1 MTAGLRARV
10 LGAALLIA
18 MFAAGWMAGIAWT
31 RTHARGV
38 NVDVRMTTGLP
49 RELKQLGLSS
59 AQEDTLRLILRD
71 GQQRTLKVLH
81 EFEPHMRALA
91 DSVELAIRAVL
102 TPAQRAALDA
112 AGKSRVRDQL
122 EQKID
127 TVRK

>member
-1 MTAGLRARV
+1 MTARLRARL

-31 RTHARGV
+31 RTYARGV
-38 NVDVRMTTGLP
+38 SVDVRMTTGIP
-49 RELKQLGLSS
+49 PELKRLGLSS
-59 AQEDTLRLILRD
+59 TQEDTLRLILHD
-71 GQQRTLKVLH
+71 GQRRTLEVLH

-91 DSVELAIRAVL
+91 DSVELAIHAVL

-112 AGKSRVRDQL
+112 SSKSRARDLL
-122 EQKID
+122 ERTID